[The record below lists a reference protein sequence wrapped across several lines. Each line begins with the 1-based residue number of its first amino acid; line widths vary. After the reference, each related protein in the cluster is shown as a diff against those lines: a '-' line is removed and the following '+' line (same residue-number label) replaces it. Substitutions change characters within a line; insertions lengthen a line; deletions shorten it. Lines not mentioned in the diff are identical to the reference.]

1 MNMLTGSNS
10 KVHWKNGKPVVIS
23 RTTPNNHQSSVSDTK
38 ALDDMIFDLQ
48 KNYIHNPIHSHC
60 RPEFSR
66 LSIKDSLNTSESRV
80 EQTISRK
87 PAFSRVQVGAAMTLD
102 TEDNE
107 DTQRG
112 LKGRVAGVDYL
123 ANSPHEIS
131 EINGQ

>member
-1 MNMLTGSNS
+1 M
-10 KVHWKNGKPVVIS
+10 IS
-23 RTTPNNHQSSVSDTK
+23 RTTPNNNQAVSDTK

-48 KNYIHNPIHSHC
+48 RNYIHNPVHSHC

-66 LSIKDSLNTSESRV
+66 LSIKDSLNSNESRV

-102 TEDNE
+102 TEENE
-107 DTQRG
+107 DTHRG
-112 LKGRVAGVDYL
+112 NKVRVAGVDYL

-131 EINGQ
+131 VINGQ